1 VGCENCHGPGDLHVT
16 QRQEEQMMGLAP
28 SEAADTTI
36 VNPARLSGWLADNI
50 CMRCH
55 QGQDARV
62 LRSGAREQD
71 FRPGMPLDRVI
82 SIFRIAPDPQFP
94 PSSMLLEHYLGMSLS
109 KCYRA
114 SAGGLHCISCHNP
127 HVQLSRAAA
136 TDFYKARCLTCHN
149 SQSCR
154 LSLDKRRA
162 TSPPDD
168 CIICHMPKRTVT
180 TITHAALTDHTIPI
194 NPSPSVQNPP
204 EQAKSTELLHLTAPF
219 GERES
224 LQSVPPFVLFQAY
237 NDLVRDGHKEFQ
249 EKKNDLLN
257 QVARTKPSDPI
268 VLRALAERSFFQ
280 DSPEGLRKAITYM
293 EQIPRT
299 SANVDDSLF
308 LAELYA
314 REKHNQQAVAVLEK
328 ARIADPYFR
337 ELYELLAAQYLE
349 LGKYGN
355 ALAVLQK
362 GLELFPDDA
371 KLRVLDRNA
380 RAVTLDGVSP

>member
-1 VGCENCHGPGDLHVT
+1 
-16 QRQEEQMMGLAP
+16 
-28 SEAADTTI
+28 
-36 VNPARLSGWLADNI
+36 
-50 CMRCH
+50 
-55 QGQDARV
+55 
-62 LRSGAREQD
+62 
-71 FRPGMPLDRVI
+71 
-82 SIFRIAPDPQFP
+82 
-94 PSSMLLEHYLGMSLS
+94 
-109 KCYRA
+109 
-114 SAGGLHCISCHNP
+114 
-127 HVQLSRAAA
+127 
-136 TDFYKARCLTCHN
+136 
-149 SQSCR
+149 

-168 CIICHMPKRTVT
+168 CISCHMPKRTVT

-194 NPSPSVQNPP
+194 NPSPSAQNPSQ
-204 EQAKSTELLHLTAPF
+204 QAKSTELLHLTAPF

-349 LGKYGN
+349 LGKYGI